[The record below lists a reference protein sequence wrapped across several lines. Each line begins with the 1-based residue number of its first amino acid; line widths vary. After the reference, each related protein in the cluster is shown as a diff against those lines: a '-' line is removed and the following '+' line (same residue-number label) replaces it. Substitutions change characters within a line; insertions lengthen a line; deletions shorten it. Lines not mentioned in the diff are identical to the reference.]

1 MSILSYIKNS
11 IKRYFLSG
19 ILVIVPLI
27 ITYVV
32 FRFFLSSI
40 DGILS
45 PLLVKYLGYDIPGL
59 GIVITIIIVFVA
71 GILTRG
77 VLGRGAVSLWERFL
91 SSLPLVRTIY
101 SAAKQLLISVAEPK
115 ESMFQRVVIIPYPR
129 LGMYSLAFA
138 ANEVALDK
146 QGVMGDY
153 IAVFVP
159 STPTPFTG
167 YMLMVKKDEV
177 YPTNM
182 SIEEA
187 VKFIVSAGIVV
198 PEVMKPQQIG
208 QNGAV

>member
-1 MSILSYIKNS
+1 MSILGYINSS

-32 FRFFLSSI
+32 LRFFLSSI

-45 PLLVKYLGYDIPGL
+45 PLLVRYLGYDVPGL
-59 GIVITIIIVFVA
+59 GIIITIIIVFVA

-77 VLGRGAVSLWERFL
+77 VLGRGAVRLWERL
-91 SSLPLVRTIY
+91 LNSLPLVRTIY

-138 ANEVALDK
+138 ANEVTLDRY
-146 QGVMGDY
+146 GTIGDY
-153 IAVFVP
+153 IAVFIP

-167 YMLMVKKDEV
+167 YMLMVKKEEV
-177 YPTNM
+177 FPTNM
-182 SIEEA
+182 SVEEA
-187 VKFIVSAGIVV
+187 VKFIVSGGIVV
-198 PEVMKPQQIG
+198 PEMMLPRQIG
-208 QNGAV
+208 QNGA

>member
-1 MSILSYIKNS
+1 MSILGYIKNS

-32 FRFFLSSI
+32 LRFFLSAI

-45 PLLVKYLGYDIPGL
+45 PLLIRYLGYDVPGL

-77 VLGRGAVSLWERFL
+77 VLGRGAVSIWERFL

-129 LGMYSLAFA
+129 LGMYCFAFA
-138 ANEVALDK
+138 ANEVVLDSF
-146 QGVMGDY
+146 GVIGDY
-153 IAVFVP
+153 VAVFIP

-167 YMLMVKKDEV
+167 FLVMVKKDEV
-177 YPTNM
+177 YPTNI
-182 SIEEA
+182 SVEEA
-187 VKFIVSAGIVV
+187 VKYIVSGGIVV
-198 PEVMKPQQIG
+198 PEVMLPPQIG
-208 QNGAV
+208 QNGAG

>member
-1 MSILSYIKNS
+1 MSILGYIKDS

-32 FRFFLSSI
+32 LRFFLSSI

-45 PLLVKYLGYDIPGL
+45 PLLVRYLGYDIPGL

-77 VLGRGAVSLWERFL
+77 VLGRGAVSIWERFL

-115 ESMFQRVVIIPYPR
+115 KSMFQRVVIIPYPR

-138 ANEVALDK
+138 ANEVTLDRY
-146 QGVMGDY
+146 GAIGDY
-153 IAVFVP
+153 VAVFIP

-167 YMLMVKKDEV
+167 YMLMVKKEEV
-177 YPTNM
+177 FPTNM
-182 SIEEA
+182 SVEEA
-187 VKFIVSAGIVV
+187 VKFIVSGGIVV
-198 PEVMKPQQIG
+198 PEVMLPNQIG
-208 QNGAV
+208 QNGAG

>member
-1 MSILSYIKNS
+1 MNILGYINSS

-32 FRFFLSSI
+32 LRFFLSSI

-45 PLLVKYLGYDIPGL
+45 PLLVRYLGYDIPGL

-71 GILTRG
+71 GVLTRG
-77 VLGRGAVSLWERFL
+77 VLGRGAVSLWERL
-91 SSLPLVRTIY
+91 LNSLPLVRTIY

-115 ESMFQRVVIIPYPR
+115 ASMFQRVVIIPYPR
-129 LGMYSLAFA
+129 LGMYTLAFA
-138 ANEVALDK
+138 ANEVTLDK
-146 QGVMGDY
+146 QGVIGDY
-153 IAVFVP
+153 VAVFIP

-182 SIEEA
+182 SVEEA
-187 VKFIVSAGIVV
+187 VKFIVSGGIVV
-198 PEVMKPQQIG
+198 PGAMLPVQIG
-208 QNGAV
+208 QNGAI

>member
-1 MSILSYIKNS
+1 MSILSYIKSS

-32 FRFFLSSI
+32 LRFFLSAI

-45 PLLVKYLGYDIPGL
+45 PLLIRYLGYDIPGL
-59 GIVITIIIVFVA
+59 GIVITVAIVFIA

-101 SAAKQLLISVAEPK
+101 TAAKQLLISVAEPK
-115 ESMFQRVVIIPYPR
+115 ESMFQRVVIIPYPL
-129 LGMYSLAFA
+129 LGMYCFAFA
-138 ANEVALDK
+138 ANEVTLDNH
-146 QGVMGDY
+146 GVIGDY
-153 IAVFVP
+153 VAVFMP

-177 YPTNM
+177 FPTNI
-182 SIEEA
+182 SVEEA
-187 VKFIVSAGIVV
+187 VKFIVSGGIVV
-198 PEVMKPQQIG
+198 PNSMLPRQLG
-208 QNGAV
+208 QSGAV

>member
-1 MSILSYIKNS
+1 MSILGYINS
-11 IKRYFLSG
+11 GIKRYFLSG

-32 FRFFLSSI
+32 LRFFLSAI

-45 PLLVKYLGYDIPGL
+45 PLLVRYLGYDVPGL
-59 GIVITIIIVFVA
+59 GIVVTIIIVFVA

-77 VLGRGAVSLWERFL
+77 VLGRGTVRLWERFL
-91 SSLPLVRTIY
+91 NSLPLVRTIY

-138 ANEVALDK
+138 ANEVTLDRY
-146 QGVMGDY
+146 GAIGDY
-153 IAVFVP
+153 VAVFIP

-177 YPTNM
+177 FPTNM
-182 SIEEA
+182 SVEEA
-187 VKFIVSAGIVV
+187 VKFIVSGGIVV
-198 PEVMKPQQIG
+198 PEVMLPRQVS

>member
-1 MSILSYIKNS
+1 MNILGYINKS

-32 FRFFLSSI
+32 LRFFLSSI

-45 PLLVKYLGYDIPGL
+45 PLLIRYLGYDVPGL

-91 SSLPLVRTIY
+91 NSLPLVRTIY

-115 ESMFQRVVIIPYPR
+115 ASMFQRVVIIPYPR

-138 ANEVALDK
+138 ANEVTLDR
-146 QGVMGDY
+146 QGVIGDY
-153 IAVFVP
+153 VAVFIP

-167 YMLMVKKDEV
+167 YMLMVKKDEI

-182 SIEEA
+182 SVEEA
-187 VKFIVSAGIVV
+187 VKFIVSGGIVV
-198 PEVMKPQQIG
+198 PEVMLPPQIG
-208 QNGAV
+208 QSGAG

>member
-1 MSILSYIKNS
+1 MSILGYIRNS

-32 FRFFLSSI
+32 LRFFLSAI

-45 PLLVKYLGYDIPGL
+45 PLLIRYLGYDVPGL

-77 VLGRGAVSLWERFL
+77 VLGRGAVSLWERL
-91 SSLPLVRTIY
+91 LNSLPLVRTIY

-115 ESMFQRVVIIPYPR
+115 ESMFQRVVVIPYPR
-129 LGMYSLAFA
+129 LGMYCFAFA
-138 ANEVALDK
+138 ANEVALDSFD
-146 QGVMGDY
+146 VIGDY
-153 IAVFVP
+153 VAVFIP

-167 YMLMVKKDEV
+167 FLVMVKKDEV
-177 YPTNM
+177 YPTNI
-182 SIEEA
+182 SVEEA
-187 VKFIVSAGIVV
+187 VKFIVSGGIVV
-198 PEVMKPQQIG
+198 PEVMLPPQIG

>member
-1 MSILSYIKNS
+1 MSILGYIKNG

-32 FRFFLSSI
+32 LRFFLSSI

-45 PLLVKYLGYDIPGL
+45 PLLVRYLGYDIPGL

-77 VLGRGAVSLWERFL
+77 VLGRGAVSLWERL
-91 SSLPLVRTIY
+91 LNSLPLVRTIY

-115 ESMFQRVVIIPYPR
+115 ASMFQRVVIIPYPR

-138 ANEVALDK
+138 ANEVTLDR
-146 QGVMGDY
+146 QGVIGDY
-153 IAVFVP
+153 VAVFIP

-167 YMLMVKKDEV
+167 YMLMVKKDEI

-182 SIEEA
+182 SVEEA
-187 VKFIVSAGIVV
+187 VKFIVSGGIVV
-198 PEVMKPQQIG
+198 PEMMLPRQID

>member
-1 MSILSYIKNS
+1 MSILGYIKS
-11 IKRYFLSG
+11 GIKRYFLSG

-32 FRFFLSSI
+32 LRFFLSSI

-45 PLLVKYLGYDIPGL
+45 PLLVRYLGYDIPGL
-59 GIVITIIIVFVA
+59 GIIITIIIVFVA

-115 ESMFQRVVIIPYPR
+115 ASMFQRVVIIPYPR

-138 ANEVALDK
+138 ANEVALDR
-146 QGVMGDY
+146 QGVIGDY
-153 IAVFVP
+153 VAVFIP

-182 SIEEA
+182 SVEEA
-187 VKFIVSAGIVV
+187 VKFIVSGGIVV
-198 PEVMKPQQIG
+198 PEVMLPHQIG
-208 QNGAV
+208 QDGAE

>member
-1 MSILSYIKNS
+1 MSILSYIKS
-11 IKRYFLSG
+11 GIKRYFLSG

-32 FRFFLSSI
+32 LRFFLSSI

-45 PLLVKYLGYDIPGL
+45 PLLVKYIGYDIPGL
-59 GIVITIIIVFVA
+59 GIVITVIVVFIA

-77 VLGRGAVSLWERFL
+77 VLGRGAVSLWERL
-91 SSLPLVRTIY
+91 LNSLPLVRTIY
-101 SAAKQLLISVAEPK
+101 SAAKQLLISIAEPK
-115 ESMFQRVVIIPYPR
+115 ASKFQRVVIIPYPR

-138 ANEVALDK
+138 ASEVALDR
-146 QGVMGDY
+146 QGVIGDY
-153 IAVFVP
+153 VAVFIP

-187 VKFIVSAGIVV
+187 VKFIVSGGIVV
-198 PEVMKPQQIG
+198 PEVMLPPQIG

>member
-1 MSILSYIKNS
+1 MSILGYIKNS

-32 FRFFLSSI
+32 LRFFLSSI

-45 PLLVKYLGYDIPGL
+45 PFLVRYLGYDIPGL

-115 ESMFQRVVIIPYPR
+115 ESMFQRVVVIPYPR
-129 LGMYSLAFA
+129 LGMYCFAFA
-138 ANEVALDK
+138 ANEVALDSF
-146 QGVMGDY
+146 GVIGDY
-153 IAVFVP
+153 VAVFIP

-167 YMLMVKKDEV
+167 FLVMVKKDEV
-177 YPTNM
+177 YPTNI
-182 SIEEA
+182 SVEEA
-187 VKFIVSAGIVV
+187 VKFIVSGGIVV
-198 PEVMKPQQIG
+198 PEVMLPQQIG

>member
-1 MSILSYIKNS
+1 MSILSYIKTG

-32 FRFFLSSI
+32 LRFFLSSV

-91 SSLPLVRTIY
+91 NSLPLVRTIY

-115 ESMFQRVVIIPYPR
+115 ASMFQRVVIIPYPR

-138 ANEVALDK
+138 ANEVTLDR
-146 QGVMGDY
+146 QGVIGDY
-153 IAVFVP
+153 VAVFIP

-167 YMLMVKKDEV
+167 YMLMVKKDEI

-182 SIEEA
+182 SVEEA
-187 VKFIVSAGIVV
+187 VKFIVSGGIVV
-198 PEVMKPQQIG
+198 PEVMLPPQIG
-208 QNGAV
+208 QSGAG